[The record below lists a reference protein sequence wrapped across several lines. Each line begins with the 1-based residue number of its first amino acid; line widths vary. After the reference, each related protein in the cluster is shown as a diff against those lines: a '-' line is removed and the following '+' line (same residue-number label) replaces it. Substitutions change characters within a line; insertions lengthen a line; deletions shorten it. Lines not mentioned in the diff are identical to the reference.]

1 MSLAILFCLLFILWG
16 QVKRME
22 AVSRSPIYTH
32 FSETVTGC
40 STIRAFDRTESF
52 ISENE
57 RKVNHCCQVAECSA
71 A

>member
-1 MSLAILFCLLFILWG
+1 MLFILCE

-52 ISENE
+52 ITENE
-57 RKVNHCCQVAECSA
+57 RKVDHCCQVAEYSA

>member
-1 MSLAILFCLLFILWG
+1 
-16 QVKRME
+16 ME

-57 RKVNHCCQVAECSA
+57 RKVDQCCQVAEFSA